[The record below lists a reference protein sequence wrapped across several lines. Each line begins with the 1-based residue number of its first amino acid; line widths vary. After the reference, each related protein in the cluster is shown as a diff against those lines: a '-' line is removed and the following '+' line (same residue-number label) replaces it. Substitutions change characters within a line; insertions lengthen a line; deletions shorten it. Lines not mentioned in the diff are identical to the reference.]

1 MRAKCSLKAEEN
13 MPLRRLM
20 CIWTDNIRVGLK
32 HISFE
37 AVDQIFVAEGSDY

>member
-13 MPLRRLM
+13 MPLRRLTCM
-20 CIWTDNIRVGLK
+20 LTDIIKVGLK

-37 AVDQIFVAEGSDY
+37 AVDHIFVAEIIDL

>member
-20 CIWTDNIRVGLK
+20 CIWTDIIRVGLK

-37 AVDQIFVAEGSDY
+37 VVDHIFVAEVIDH